1 MYSEEE
7 KKTLMKELKEM
18 ESLKVDT
25 GSEGEILQNDIID
38 FITEGNG
45 DKYDLISRIELFT
58 YAFKL
63 FSRKEVTLSDNQFIV
78 YLNDSI
84 LDYEKI
90 ELIKKDFN
98 KFEFYISLLNFKNF
112 SCIVGSNAINS
123 FYIFILNFS
132 YFFNCLDYICRFIS
146 LFFCHG

>member
-45 DKYDLISRIELFT
+45 DKCDLISRIELFT

-98 KFEFYISLLNFKNF
+98 KFELVIEAVDDNNEILINLNFT
-112 SCIVGSNAINS
+112 
-123 FYIFILNFS
+123 YH
-132 YFFNCLDYICRFIS
+132 Y
-146 LFFCHG
+146 

>member
-90 ELIKKDFN
+90 ELIKKESDKFSKKLKNLKDF
-98 KFEFYISLLNFKNF
+98 FLA
-112 SCIVGSNAINS
+112 AI
-123 FYIFILNFS
+123 
-132 YFFNCLDYICRFIS
+132 
-146 LFFCHG
+146 